1 MSPARPLPSSPTG
14 TQVLRR
20 SPRDRALLWVRPWL
34 AAIAAGTIVATGSSS
49 WHEAALVGATAAG
62 LTLLGDGRLHR
73 VLKSRAVAA
82 AALRARVT
90 QSPGLTYLIPF
101 PGVAAVIEVE
111 SRSVSWTD
119 TTLVIAGAVLFTWA
133 AWEAAI
139 RLALRS
145 TLVHRLLTH
154 WEVKARQ
161 RQLQTVAAA
170 ESRWRDQT
178 W

>member
-1 MSPARPLPSSPTG
+1 MSQAQPLPSPPTR
-14 TQVLRR
+14 TQLLRR

-49 WHEAALVGATAAG
+49 WREAALVGASAAG
-62 LTLLGDGRLHR
+62 LALLGDGRLHR

-82 AALRARVT
+82 AALRAQVT
-90 QSPGLTYLIPF
+90 QSPSLTYLIPF
-101 PGVAAVIEVE
+101 PGIAAVIEVE
-111 SRSVSWTD
+111 SRSVPWTG
-119 TTLVIAGAVLFTWA
+119 TTLVIAGAALFTWV
-133 AWEAAI
+133 AWEGAI
-139 RLALRS
+139 GLASRS
-145 TLVHRLLTH
+145 SLVHRLLTH

-161 RQLQTVAAA
+161 RQLQTVTVA